1 MSKIEKVLVI
11 SVMKDKLDEE
21 RFQYSIN
28 ELKALANTADGTVVE
43 TIIQKRVTPHRATYL
58 GEGKLQEV
66 KGICEAEEIDVVI
79 ANEELSGSQIRNL
92 QEELQ
97 IRVIDRSQLILDIFA
112 SRART
117 KEGKLQV
124 ELAQYAY
131 MLPRLHGQ
139 GTELSRLGGGIGT
152 RGPGETK
159 LETDRRHI
167 QRRMDEI
174 KQRLKSVVNQR
185 EQYRDNR
192 RKNQL
197 FQIAVVGYTNAGK
210 STLFTNLTKS
220 ESLQENK
227 LFATLDPLTRKMHL
241 PSGLEV
247 ILTDTVGFIQDLPTA
262 LIAAFRST
270 LEEVKES
277 DLILHVI
284 DVAAPD
290 RDNHESTVIRLLE
303 ELEADNIPIITIYN
317 KKDLINGEHF
327 VPNTHPYMLLSALE
341 HSDLDE
347 LKIQIE
353 NIIRELWEPYHCL
366 VPEGYGKVLAKLKQ
380 HTIIEEE
387 KYRSELSGYKVKGFV
402 DSNHPV
408 MKEIKEYHQE

>member
-1 MSKIEKVLVI
+1 MAKIEKVIIIAVL
-11 SVMKDKLDEE
+11 KDKTEEE
-21 RFQYSIN
+21 RFQYSIS
-28 ELKALANTADGTVVE
+28 ELKALTTTADGTVVE
-43 TIIQKRVTPHRATYL
+43 TIIQKRLTPHRATYL

-66 KGICEAEEIDVVI
+66 KEICEVEEIDVVI

-97 IRVIDRSQLILDIFA
+97 VRVIDRSQLILDIFA
-112 SRART
+112 NRART

-139 GTELSRLGGGIGT
+139 GADLSRLGGGIGT

-174 KQRLKSVVNQR
+174 KQRLTTVVNQR
-185 EQYRDNR
+185 EQYRDKR

-210 STLFTNLTKS
+210 STMFNNLTKS
-220 ESLQENK
+220 ESLQEDK
-227 LFATLDPLTRKMHL
+227 LFATLDPLTRKLHL

-262 LIAAFRST
+262 LVAAFRST
-270 LEEVKES
+270 LEEVKEA

-290 RDNHESTVIRLLE
+290 RDNHEATVLRLLD
-303 ELEADNIPIITIYN
+303 ELEADNIPVITVYN
-317 KKDLINGEHF
+317 KKDLIDTSSF
-327 VPNTHPYMLLSALE
+327 VPNSHPYMLISALE
-341 HSDLDE
+341 QSDLQE
-347 LKIQIE
+347 LKKQIE
-353 NIIRELWEPYHCL
+353 TVMKELWQPYHCI
-366 VPEGYGKVLAKLKQ
+366 VPEGYGKVLAKLNQ
-380 HTIIEEE
+380 HTITEQKEYQEE
-387 KYRSELSGYKVKGFV
+387 LLGYEVSGFV
-402 DSNHPV
+402 DPNHPI